1 MPTATPSLLQKL
13 AAEFLGVFALVC
25 VGCGALVV
33 EAQTGR
39 LGHVGVALSFG
50 LDWPL
55 GPSVVVVAAA
65 FLPLGW
71 GARLA
76 RRIRTG

>member
-1 MPTATPSLLQKL
+1 MGSFYAAASLYGVL
-13 AAEFLGVFALVC
+13 AAIG
-25 VGCGALVV
+25 
-33 EAQTGR
+33 
-39 LGHVGVALSFG
+39 GVALSFG